1 MNRVATQS
9 RFFQSAP
16 ILFILKKS
24 IPFFLVGLGCLPLA
38 AQDIPAVPNPPRL
51 VNDLAGALQPDQ
63 REALERKLVAFDD
76 STSTQITIV
85 IVPTTGEYEI
95 SDYSFALGRQWGIG
109 QRGKDNGIL
118 LTWAVNDRRYFIAT
132 GYGAEGAITDAEAGR
147 IGEQYL
153 RPNFRAGAYYQGLNE
168 ATDAL
173 MQQVQGEFTAA
184 DRADNPGEGSGFP
197 VLLLILVIFV
207 VIFVISRNNRG
218 GGNRFGR
225 GGPVFFPYTT
235 FGGGGSRSGSGF
247 GGGGG
252 FGGFGGG
259 SFGGGGAGGDY

>member
-1 MNRVATQS
+1 MNRVAT
-9 RFFQSAP
+9 RVFPRRPFL
-16 ILFILKKS
+16 ILLLLKKS
-24 IPFFLVGLGCLPLA
+24 LPFLLGLGCLPLA
-38 AQDIPAVPNPPRL
+38 AQNIPDAPNPPRL

-63 REALERKLVAFDD
+63 RQALERKLVAFDD
-76 STSTQITIV
+76 STSTQITVV

-132 GYGAEGAITDAEAGR
+132 GYGVEGAITDAEAGR

-153 RPNFRAGAYYQGLNE
+153 RPNFGSGAYYRGLDE

-184 DRADNPGEGSGFP
+184 DRADNPGGDSGFP
-197 VLLLILVIFV
+197 MILLILIIFV
-207 VIFVISRNNRG
+207 VIFAVIRNNRG
-218 GGNRFGR
+218 GGSRFGR

-235 FGGGGSRSGSGF
+235 FGGSGSRSGSGF

-259 SFGGGGAGGDY
+259 SFGGGGAGGSY